1 MEKKQ
6 NNICFCVRMYV
17 CFLKATK
24 SPVWLSCVQ
33 KKIIE
38 KKCPREGEG
47 EGGGREGAPAAHTAA
62 PQTGT

>member
-1 MEKKQ
+1 
-6 NNICFCVRMYV
+6 MYV
-17 CFLKATK
+17 CFLKATTQ
-24 SPVWLSCVQ
+24 PVWLSCVQ